1 MRSAECPDA
10 AAAASPQA
18 EEVRVSDPPPA
29 ADSGQAVLQVSG
41 QAPAADSGQVLVFAP
56 LDQPRELVGFRHLLL
71 RIVPLRRGRLFPAGA
86 TSPGSTVRLDFAAFI
101 VLVFLTA
108 ALDAPRLS
116 SSAADSSEAAYSW
129 VRPSILLTT
138 VITTPI
144 TMERRRRNRLS

>member
-10 AAAASPQA
+10 TAGRLSAREGLADFD
-18 EEVRVSDPPPA
+18 RRPA

-56 LDQPRELVGFRHLLL
+56 LDQPRELVDFRHLLL

-86 TSPGSTVRLDFAAFI
+86 TLSGSSVRLVFVAFFI

-108 ALDAPRLS
+108 AFDAPH
-116 SSAADSSEAAYSW
+116 
-129 VRPSILLTT
+129 I
-138 VITTPI
+138 
-144 TMERRRRNRLS
+144 